1 MKKRK
6 HEDTDHNVP
15 LSPLFSP
22 RQNHPNWK
30 RLTKVLTLLRK
41 AWLKSWRGW
50 GCRAAGKFLIFH
62 PRKTGLS
69 LQHGGKKRAR
79 HFFGPFLLFHM
90 PPHVQANLH
99 AVSLSF
105 QGKFP
110 VCREWG
116 WAWNYL
122 IDTDLFLDGDA
133 RTAFF
138 FTKTFP
144 YCARD
149 LGTWYS
155 HLPKRGIQNK
165 FAHCSHYRFLTGNR
179 GLPQFSMW
187 LQIIIAYHHVLSSRS
202 HCKPQLSDSH
212 HL

>member
-1 MKKRK
+1 MSLW
-6 HEDTDHNVP
+6 VP
-15 LSPLFSP
+15 CCCQ

-30 RLTKVLTLLRK
+30 RLTKALTLLRK

-116 WAWNYL
+116 WAWNYH

-133 RTAFF
+133 RTACF
-138 FTKTFP
+138 FTKTSLIVLETLV
-144 YCARD
+144 
-149 LGTWYS
+149 LGTAICQKEEYKINLHIVAIIDS
-155 HLPKRGIQNK
+155 SLVIEDYHSFLCG
-165 FAHCSHYRFLTGNR
+165 YR
-179 GLPQFSMW
+179 
-187 LQIIIAYHHVLSSRS
+187 
-202 HCKPQLSDSH
+202 
-212 HL
+212 